1 MVDMIARLRYHR
13 RPGAHAERLET
24 CQHAKIIEIP
34 ETLLIPLGGA
44 AGGA

>member
-1 MVDMIARLRYHR
+1 MVDMIARLRHHR